1 MSYAIEK
8 ETTVASNLT
17 GGLSM
22 RFYILR
28 NQVVVPASSAK
39 EFGEWV
45 ETADRV
51 VSHTQI
57 ADIEVSTVFLGIDHQ
72 FFAGPPL
79 LFETMVFGGDLDQ
92 TCRRC
97 STWDEAEAQHEEIL
111 SEVLNRVYGYHKP
124 G

>member
-1 MSYAIEK
+1 
-8 ETTVASNLT
+8 
-17 GGLSM
+17 M

-28 NQVVVPASSAK
+28 NQIPVLASSAA
-39 EFGEWV
+39 EFGKWV
-45 ETADRV
+45 ESADRV

-57 ADIEVSTVFLGIDHQ
+57 ADIEVSTVFIGIDHQ
-72 FFAGPPL
+72 FYNGPPL

-97 STWDEAEAQHEEIL
+97 STWDEAVEQHESIL

-124 G
+124 S

>member
-1 MSYAIEK
+1 MSDVGLDD
-8 ETTVASNLT
+8 ETTVISNIIWA
-17 GGLSM
+17 LSM

-51 VSHTQI
+51 VDHTRV

-72 FFAGPPL
+72 FFAGPL
-79 LFETMVFGGDLDQ
+79 SCLKRWCLRRSGS

-97 STWDEAEAQHEEIL
+97 STWDEAVAQHEEIL
-111 SEVLNRVYGYHKP
+111 SEVLNRVYGYYKP

>member
-1 MSYAIEK
+1 
-8 ETTVASNLT
+8 
-17 GGLSM
+17 M

-28 NQVVVPASSAK
+28 NHVVIPASGAV
-39 EFGEWV
+39 EFGKWV

-51 VSHTQI
+51 VSKIQV

-72 FFAGPPL
+72 FYNGPPL

-97 STWDEAEAQHEEIL
+97 STWDEAVEQHETIL
-111 SEVLNRVYGYHKP
+111 SEVLNRVYGYYKP

>member
-1 MSYAIEK
+1 
-8 ETTVASNLT
+8 
-17 GGLSM
+17 M

-28 NQVVVPASSAK
+28 NQEVVLASGAK

-51 VSHTQI
+51 VSHTQV

-97 STWDEAEAQHEEIL
+97 STWDEAEAQHEAIL
-111 SEVLNRVYGYHKP
+111 SEVLNRVYGYYKP

>member
-1 MSYAIEK
+1 
-8 ETTVASNLT
+8 
-17 GGLSM
+17 M

-28 NQVVVPASSAK
+28 NQVVVPAANAK

-51 VSHTQI
+51 VSHTRV

-72 FFAGPPL
+72 FYPGPPL

-97 STWDEAEAQHEEIL
+97 STWEEAEAQHEVIL
-111 SEVLNRVYGYHKP
+111 SEVLNRVYGYYKP

>member
-1 MSYAIEK
+1 
-8 ETTVASNLT
+8 
-17 GGLSM
+17 M
-22 RFYILR
+22 RYYILR
-28 NQVVVPASSAK
+28 NQVVVAASSAK

-51 VSHTQI
+51 VSKTQV

-92 TCRRC
+92 NCRRC
-97 STWDEAEAQHEEIL
+97 SPWDEAVEQHEVIL
-111 SEVLNRVYGYHKP
+111 SEVLNRVYGYYKP

>member
-1 MSYAIEK
+1 
-8 ETTVASNLT
+8 
-17 GGLSM
+17 M
-22 RFYILR
+22 RCYILR
-28 NQVVVPASSAK
+28 NQVVVPVSSAK

-51 VSHTQI
+51 VSHTKV

-97 STWDEAEAQHEEIL
+97 STWEEAEALHEEIL

>member
-1 MSYAIEK
+1 
-8 ETTVASNLT
+8 
-17 GGLSM
+17 M

-28 NQVVVPASSAK
+28 NQVVVPASGAV
-39 EFGEWV
+39 EFGKWV

-51 VSHTQI
+51 VSKTQV

-72 FFAGPPL
+72 FYNGPPL

-97 STWDEAEAQHEEIL
+97 STWDEAEEQHETIL

>member
-1 MSYAIEK
+1 
-8 ETTVASNLT
+8 
-17 GGLSM
+17 M
-22 RFYILR
+22 RYYILR
-28 NQVVVPASSAK
+28 NQVVVAASSAK

-51 VSHTQI
+51 VSKTQV

-92 TCRRC
+92 NCRRC
-97 STWDEAEAQHEEIL
+97 STWDEAVEQHEVIL
-111 SEVLNRVYGYHKP
+111 SEVLNRVYGYYKP